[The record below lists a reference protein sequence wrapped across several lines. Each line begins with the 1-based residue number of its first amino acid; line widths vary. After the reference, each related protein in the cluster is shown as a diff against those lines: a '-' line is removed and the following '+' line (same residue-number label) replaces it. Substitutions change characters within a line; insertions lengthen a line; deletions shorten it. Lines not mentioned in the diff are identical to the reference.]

1 MTPHLQLTTSG
12 VSLDGLGGKTS
23 IGSTLWSRGSCSSR
37 RREGPTS
44 FGEGTTLTNSS
55 EPEASFGEDPH
66 ERHLVSCIFLYRFET
81 LCMKQNNFL
90 LFCMCSKHGLVFLEM
105 MNSCSINLLHM
116 DSYNVMLYLVLSLLA
131 KCSNLELETRG

>member
-1 MTPHLQLTTSG
+1 
-12 VSLDGLGGKTS
+12 
-23 IGSTLWSRGSCSSR
+23 
-37 RREGPTS
+37 
-44 FGEGTTLTNSS
+44 
-55 EPEASFGEDPH
+55 
-66 ERHLVSCIFLYRFET
+66 
-81 LCMKQNNFL
+81 MKQNKNLQNLKQNKNWQNLEKIKNNFL